1 MIPNHSQIRI
11 DILRA
16 LYLWGDNSSA
26 NSLSRPTLSREG
38 SATCSDPVET
48 IDYVQTLVMSVAR
61 RPKAGEWVP
70 CVCPAC
76 GRRGRLSEVA
86 KGTHACMPRE
96 FKDPAH
102 LHTEREH
109 Q

>member
-1 MIPNHSQIRI
+1 MTTNHSQTRI
-11 DILRA
+11 DVLRA
-16 LYLWGDNSSA
+16 LYLWGDNPSA
-26 NSLSRPTLSREG
+26 NSLSRPTLSRKG

-48 IDYVQTLVMSVAR
+48 INCVQLLVMSIAR

-70 CVCPAC
+70 CVCPTC

-86 KGTHACMPRE
+86 KGTHTCIPRE
-96 FKDPAH
+96 FRNPAD